1 MTSIVDSSSCVTWP
15 VDSFSCRSSPL
26 TLILVL
32 CAAKRLRY
40 GANFK
45 KERDKADAPLPLTP
59 QEMLK
64 EKLQQIIDVPELVA
78 SEPVLK
84 FLELSPID
92 DSVSVML
99 KCVCE
104 QWCCGNDVQAH
115 AAVSS

>member
-1 MTSIVDSSSCVTWP
+1 MLP
-15 VDSFSCRSSPL
+15 GQL
-26 TLILVL
+26 TLVPMLWQSIDLVLVL

-45 KERDKADAPLPLTP
+45 KKEL
-59 QEMLK
+59 QNMLK
-64 EKLQQIIDVPELVA
+64 DKLQQMIDVPKLVA

-92 DSVSVML
+92 DSVSMML

-104 QWCCGNDVQAH
+104 QWCCGNNVQAH